1 MVTLPMFIARFP
13 EFTSL
18 SQGRFDIFLGDAVIE
33 MGNDDGSRWIN
44 VYDVAQ
50 AYLIAHNLSVAQAS
64 ESGDINPMM
73 PIRSSDVDDV
83 LVEYAVAREIDKNGI
98 DNYDSTIYGQMYLKW
113 RNQAFAGAR
122 MVY

>member
-1 MVTLPMFIARFP
+1 MVILPMFIARFP
-13 EFTSL
+13 EFTSI
-18 SQGRFDIFLGDAVIE
+18 SQGRFDIFFGDAVIE
-33 MGNDDGSRWIN
+33 MGADDGRWIN

-64 ESGDINPMM
+64 EAGDINPMM

-83 LVEYAVAREIDKNGI
+83 LVEYAVAREVDGTL
-98 DNYDSTIYGQMYLKW
+98 DNYDSTIYGQTYLKW

-122 MVY
+122 MIY

>member
-13 EFTSL
+13 EFTSI
-18 SQGRFDIFLGDAVIE
+18 SQGRFDIFFGDAVIE
-33 MGNDDGSRWIN
+33 MGNDDGRWIN

-64 ESGDINPMM
+64 EAGDINPMM

-83 LVEYAVAREIDKNGI
+83 LVEYAVAREIDGTL
-98 DNYDSTIYGQMYLKW
+98 DNYDCTIYGQTYLKW

-122 MVY
+122 MIY